1 MSNDA
6 NLIFQQQYFTL
17 IYIFQPIIFLNKKIL
32 EFQFFAKIINCH
44 NTNKK
49 KAVPFDVLYKLIKDS
64 SGKSINEAK
73 ELLNLFI
80 EICPQYLEKK
90 VIRKVEQVLRNYN
103 QIAPEFDRMEAI
115 IKETLEK
122 EKKK

>member
-1 MSNDA
+1 MKSDTKFIYCSSN
-6 NLIFQQQYFTL
+6 YF
-17 IYIFQPIIFLNKKIL
+17 FFVNFFFL

-49 KAVPFDVLYKLIKDS
+49 KAVPYDVLYNLIKNS
-64 SGKSINEAK
+64 SGKSVTEAK

>member
-1 MSNDA
+1 MKSDTKFIYCSSN
-6 NLIFQQQYFTL
+6 YFL
-17 IYIFQPIIFLNKKIL
+17 FVNFFFL

-49 KAVPFDVLYKLIKDS
+49 KAVPYDVLYNLIKNS
-64 SGKSINEAK
+64 SGKSVTEAK

-115 IKETLEK
+115 IKEALEK

>member
-1 MSNDA
+1 M
-6 NLIFQQQYFTL
+6 
-17 IYIFQPIIFLNKKIL
+17 
-32 EFQFFAKIINCH
+32 
-44 NTNKK
+44 
-49 KAVPFDVLYKLIKDS
+49 LYKLIKDS

-90 VIRKVEQVLRNYN
+90 AIRKVEQVLRNYN
-103 QIAPEFDRMEAI
+103 QIAPEFDKMEDI
-115 IKETLEK
+115 IKEALEK